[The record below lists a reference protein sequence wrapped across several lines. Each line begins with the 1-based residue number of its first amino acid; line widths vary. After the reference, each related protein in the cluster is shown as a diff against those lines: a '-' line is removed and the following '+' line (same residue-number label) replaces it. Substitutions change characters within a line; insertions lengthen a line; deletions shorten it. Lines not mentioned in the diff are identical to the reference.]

1 MNERRKIEDRI
12 KKKEAEIADLEGK
25 IRDARVYMQALGDVL
40 KLLPRESDSGAA
52 DSDTPLRA
60 GSTVS
65 QARVAILS
73 DGSPMHINKLL
84 EVLGKEQTRE
94 NVASLGSSL
103 AAYVR
108 RSEIFTRPAPNTF
121 GLAELGHFPPTV
133 AEPPPAPEPPSG
145 FGALKGVETEEDPF

>member
-12 KKKEAEIADLEGK
+12 RKKEAEIADLEGK

-40 KLLPRESDSGAA
+40 KLLPRETEAA
-52 DSDTPLRA
+52 SADPDTPLRA

-65 QARVAILS
+65 QAREAILR

-84 EVLGKEQTRE
+84 EALGKDHSRE

-121 GLAELGHFPPTV
+121 GLAELGHHAPV
-133 AEPPPAPEPPSG
+133 AEPASQLEPPSG
-145 FGALKGVETEEDPF
+145 FGALKGEVEDDPF

>member
-1 MNERRKIEDRI
+1 MNERRKVEDRI
-12 KKKEAEIADLEGK
+12 RKKETEIADLESK

-40 KLLPRESDSGAA
+40 KLLPKDPDSGPTDSDS
-52 DSDTPLRA
+52 SLRP

-65 QARVAILS
+65 QARDAILS
-73 DGSPMHINKLL
+73 DGSPMHITKLL

-108 RSEIFTRPAPNTF
+108 RGEIFTRPAPNTF
-121 GLAELGHFPPTV
+121 GLSELAHH
-133 AEPPPAPEPPSG
+133 PPASEVVATTEPPSS
-145 FGALKGVETEEDPF
+145 FGSLKGERDDPF